1 MSVNEATSTVDI
13 YIASAQTQGEKVLAA
28 EVVRLRAEKVLAAEV
43 VRLRAEIKA
52 ANSHIDEL
60 NREADA
66 AWDEARP

>member
-1 MSVNEATSTVDI
+1 MSVSTNVNESTSTVDI

-28 EVVRLRAEKVLAAEV
+28 EVVRLRAAL
-43 VRLRAEIKA
+43 KA